1 MRLLLSAAL
10 ALSITWRAHAQLAES
25 NAAGVSYGHVHMN
38 VKDVE
43 LHKY

>member
-10 ALSITWRAHAQLAES
+10 ALSITWPAHAQLAAS